1 MIKSLLS
8 AAVAIGLMGGLA
20 SPAFADHDH
29 DWWHDRGDWHEH
41 EWREHEW
48 REREWREHE
57 WREHHPYYAP
67 PVVVSP
73 PPPVIYEPPPVVYA
87 QPVSPGI
94 SVILPIHIR

>member
-8 AAVAIGLMGGLA
+8 AAIAVGLMGGIA
-20 SPAFADHDH
+20 APAFAD
-29 DWWHDRGDWHEH
+29 WHDDHHDH

-48 REREWREHE
+48 RERE

-73 PPPVIYEPPPVVYA
+73 APQVVYAPPPVVYA
-87 QPVSPGI
+87 PPVSPGI

>member
-8 AAVAIGLMGGLA
+8 AAVAVGLVGGIA
-20 SPAFADHDH
+20 APAFADHDWRDDH
-29 DWWHDRGDWHEH
+29 HEH

-48 REREWREHE
+48 HEREWRERE

-73 PPPVIYEPPPVVYA
+73 PPAVVYAPPPVVYA

>member
-1 MIKSLLS
+1 MIKSLLC
-8 AAVAIGLMGGLA
+8 AAVALGLA
-20 SPAFADHDH
+20 GGIAAPAFADHDE
-29 DWWHDRGDWHEH
+29 WHDRGDWREH
-41 EWREHEW
+41 EWREHE
-48 REREWREHE
+48 REREWRERE

-73 PPPVIYEPPPVVYA
+73 PPPVVYAPPPVVYA